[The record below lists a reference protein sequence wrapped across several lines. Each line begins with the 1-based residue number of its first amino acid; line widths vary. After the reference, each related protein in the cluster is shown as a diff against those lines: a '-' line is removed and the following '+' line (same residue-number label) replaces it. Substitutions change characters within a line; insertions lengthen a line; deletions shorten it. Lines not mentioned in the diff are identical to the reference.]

1 MKKYF
6 LFACAVLI
14 VAALP
19 AFSQLID
26 TTFLCRGTYFTEA
39 EGKAKLEEFAKSYN
53 DKTSWEKRSALIKKY
68 ILEGSSVINLPV
80 TTPLKTVIHSKK
92 SFDGYTVENVYF
104 ESLPGIFV
112 TGNLYRPIA
121 MPKTQKTQKNYAAIL
136 CPHGHGGN
144 PRFAEYTQR
153 RAASLARMGAI
164 VFAYDMVGTGD
175 GSQTIH
181 KHPLALEMQLQNS
194 RRAVDFLLSLP
205 GVDPKRIGI
214 TGESGGGT
222 QTFLLTAVDKRIAVS
237 VPVVMVSSH
246 FFGGC
251 TCESGMPVHKGPGY
265 QTSNVEIA
273 ALAAPRPMLM
283 ISDGK
288 DWTKNTPEVEYPFVK
303 NIYAF
308 YGANANLENTHLPD
322 EGHDYGINKR
332 IAAYKFLAKH
342 LKLSIGNI
350 TDAQGTVS
358 ENFVTVL
365 DSNSLRVF
373 NPQHPRPTYAIVG
386 DEAVTRFL
394 QRYSQGEALLYKR
407 RREN

>member
-1 MKKYF
+1 MKQLLILAAF
-6 LFACAVLI
+6 LLSFSASFAQV
-14 VAALP
+14 
-19 AFSQLID
+19 ID
-26 TTFLCRGTYFTEA
+26 TTMLCRGPYFTEK
-39 EGKAKLEEFAKSYN
+39 EGEEKLQEFAKAYA
-53 DKTSWEKRSALIKKY
+53 DKTSWEKRGALIKKH
-68 ILEGSSVINLPV
+68 ILEGSGVIKLP
-80 TTPLKTVIHSKK
+80 TNTPLKTVIHSKK

-112 TGNLYRPIA
+112 TGNLYRPA
-121 MPKTQKTQKNYAAIL
+121 TLQKSYAAIL
-136 CPHGHGGN
+136 CPHGHGAN

-237 VPVVMVSSH
+237 VPVVMVSSY

-251 TCESGMPVHKGPGY
+251 VCESGMPVHKGVNY

-288 DWTKNTPEVEYPFVK
+288 DWTKNTPAVEFPFV
-303 NIYAF
+303 NYIYGF
-308 YGANANLENTHLPD
+308 YGATANVENKHFPE
-322 EGHDYGINKR
+322 EGHDYGPNKR
-332 IAAYKFLAKH
+332 MAAYEFLAKH
-342 LKLSIGNI
+342 LKLSLEKIKDKQGNI
-350 TDAQGTVS
+350 S
-358 ENFVTVL
+358 EDFFTAV
-365 DSNSLRVF
+365 DSNALKVF
-373 NPQHPRPTYAIVG
+373 NPQHPRPSYAIVG
-386 DEAVTRFL
+386 DEAVTKFL
-394 QRYSQGEALLYKR
+394 QRYRQGTAVMYR
-407 RREN
+407 RRSENAE